1 MAWPK
6 ASPET
11 VAILDAALGSSGATR
26 RMMFGCPSYALEG
39 KLFAGV
45 WGGRVFVRL
54 PDADRVAALAEG
66 GDPFEPLEGRPLRM
80 YALLPE
86 AAVADR
92 EALSL
97 WLERSR
103 KFVRS
108 LPRRPRRRSKA
119 SRKKASRKTSKKTGK

>member
-1 MAWPK
+1 MAWRKP
-6 ASPET
+6 SPDIA
-11 VAILDAALGSSGATR
+11 AILEKALGDSGATR

-45 WGGRVFVRL
+45 WGDRVFVRL
-54 PDADRVAALAEG
+54 SDADRVAALSEG

-86 AAVADR
+86 AAAADR

-103 KFVRS
+103 KFVGS
-108 LPRRPRRRSKA
+108 LPRRPRKRLKA
-119 SRKKASRKTSKKTGK
+119 SKRMSRKAGK